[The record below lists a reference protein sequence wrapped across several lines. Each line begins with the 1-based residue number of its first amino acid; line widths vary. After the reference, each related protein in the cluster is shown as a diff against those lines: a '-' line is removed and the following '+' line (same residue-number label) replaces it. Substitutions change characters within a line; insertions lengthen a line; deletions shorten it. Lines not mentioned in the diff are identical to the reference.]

1 MKKTFIVLAA
11 VLMAMTAK
19 AWEVGDFYDQDPT
32 GVPAVVVY
40 VDESG
45 EHGLILSLI
54 HI

>member
-1 MKKTFIVLAA
+1 MKKTFIVFAA
-11 VLMAMTAK
+11 MLVFSIAAK

-45 EHGLILSLI
+45 EHGLIMSRE
-54 HI
+54 